1 MFQHR
6 ILQFEINC
14 FSVTSP
20 TSQTKMLEFLK
31 TLFNTRITAFLTYL
45 ELPQAVKMTVCQ
57 IKNKM
62 RNNLALLYLI
72 RFFNLY
78 YIPNDYLNFC
88 RCEFGAF

>member
-6 ILQFEINC
+6 ISQFEINC
-14 FSVTSP
+14 FSVILP
-20 TSQTKMLEFLK
+20 TSQTKMLELLK
-31 TLFNTRITAFLTYL
+31 TLFNTRITAFLIYL

-57 IKNKM
+57 IENKM

-78 YIPNDYLNFC
+78 YIPSDYLNLC
-88 RCEFGAF
+88 RCEFGVF